1 LLYKLIALKIPK
13 YLLLF
18 LRSYLV
24 NRTYTVHINDTH
36 SSPISPTAGL
46 PQGAVLSTTLFS
58 LYIVDIPHPPNI
70 KLALYADDIAILSQ
84 SWRTDTISR
93 RLNSTIALLLRYFKK
108 WKLQVNVP
116 KTELILFTKRRPL
129 QPKSLQI
136 HNTTLPWSITVKYLG
151 LDSKLLFTKHIQSML
166 HTALGTFL
174 KIFPLL
180 SRDSQLTISNKT
192 LLYKL
197 LLRSMITY
205 AAPVWSST
213 SLSNYRHLQVYQS
226 ICLRVI
232 GNFPRSTPI
241 RHLHD
246 HLQVIPLSHYIY
258 QLSER
263 FFMRCC
269 THTNPL
275 IQNIGNYTI
284 KGLRHKNTKC
294 IHKHILL

>member
-1 LLYKLIALKIPK
+1 MALLDLEKAYDTVWTKGMLYKLIALKIPK

-18 LRSYLV
+18 LRSYLI
-24 NRTYTVHINDTH
+24 NRTYTVQILT
-36 SSPISPTAGL
+36 PPQLSPTAGL

-58 LYIVDIPHPPNI
+58 LYIADIPHPPNI

-84 SWRTDTISR
+84 FWRIDTISR
-93 RLNSTIALLLRYFKK
+93 RLNSTIVLLLRYLKK

-129 QPKSLQI
+129 QPKPLQI

-151 LDSKLLFTKHIQSML
+151 LRLDSKLLSTKHIQSIL
-166 HTALGTFL
+166 HTALGTTL

-205 AAPVWSST
+205 AAPVWCCT
-213 SLSNYRHLQVYQS
+213 SLTL
-226 ICLRVI
+226 
-232 GNFPRSTPI
+232 
-241 RHLHD
+241 
-246 HLQVIPLSHYIY
+246 
-258 QLSER
+258 
-263 FFMRCC
+263 
-269 THTNPL
+269 
-275 IQNIGNYTI
+275 
-284 KGLRHKNTKC
+284 
-294 IHKHILL
+294 